1 MKTYPLLFAYR
12 DLVPGSGFIAGV
24 EIFGRALLE
33 EEEDSAWMYGLNPGG
48 IAGGGVT
55 AREAMS
61 DFRRGY
67 VSVLEDI
74 ASVATGFKDFQE
86 QVAQFFWESTEALDR
101 EWEAARTE
109 VRERRLE
116 KEGLQKHPFSEDQ
129 IRLEVREFKQEAR
142 PAKTRVPR
150 EELAA

>member
-1 MKTYPLLFAYR
+1 MKVFPLLFVYR
-12 DLVPGSGFIAGV
+12 DLVPGPGFIAGV
-24 EIFGRALLE
+24 EVFGRALLE
-33 EEEDSAWMYGLNPGG
+33 DEDGSAWMYGLNPGG

-74 ASVATGFKDFQE
+74 AGVATDFEDFKA
-86 QVAQFFWESTEALDR
+86 QVTQFFWEPTETLDR
-101 EWEAARTE
+101 EWEAARAE
-109 VRERRLE
+109 VRERNIE
-116 KEGLQKHPFSEDQ
+116 IEGLQKHVFSEDQ
-129 IRLEVREFKQEAR
+129 LRLDVREFKQGAHPAR
-142 PAKTRVPR
+142 TRVPR